1 MRGLKIGIL
10 LGYTA
15 VAATLFGFWVATY
28 NAPPAETPE
37 SKRLVYERVEQRL
50 LRRKLKLLLSTPAPD
65 PRVAIVSLGWR
76 AEKVYGPP
84 PWPRDIYAAV
94 IAKIRAA
101 GAKVIVL
108 DPLFADA
115 QLRHLAPS
123 AFSKAFPALP
133 LDRISVVNP
142 FNYVGELRAR
152 LNKAE
157 AKLKA
162 SLSKAKDGQQPP
174 LPSKAMAEAKLKAFR
189 AQRDALLRLVRGIAS
204 GDASRAFERE
214 VAKRRDIV
222 FPSDYSNK
230 PRFAASKPAAVEA
243 FKAQAALKPF
253 DGQQSIKAYK
263 SVLTLYPRLLATRP
277 LLGVNEI
284 DRSQPRFISFAR
296 ALVRVGD
303 KVYPSTVVRGL
314 AQLLG
319 APIEVAKN
327 DAGLLMTIG
336 ALKVQLDA
344 DGSYPLSHYNS
355 EVFPPRY
362 SAIQLLRG
370 KVEAGALRDKL
381 VLLDIRTKHTAAYL
395 QLPTPLEK
403 NAWASSIKATLASNM
418 LAGHRGPT
426 VAAEDPL
433 WLRIAEALAIWLLGG
448 LFVLLA
454 LRTSLA
460 RALLGGAAVLA
471 AVLLVDWL
479 LLTPS
484 RSWLALA
491 LLGGEIVVL
500 LVATIASHYLIQRL
514 ERRKLRRAFGFY
526 LSAPV
531 LEHVLRDEGALR
543 LGGTRRNLSILFS
556 DIRGFTTL
564 SEKADPEALGEALNE
579 HLTALTDAVFRSGGT
594 LDKYMGDC
602 VMAFFGAP
610 VAQADHPA
618 QAVRAALEMHR
629 ALREIQPI
637 WRERCGQEVG
647 IGVGVATGDV
657 IVGNMGSRELFDYSV
672 VGDQVNLASRLEGLT
687 KIYGVEVL
695 VSEETMRA
703 SEDAIAYLEVDI
715 VRVKGKNQPVSI
727 YEAVCEG
734 EPSPERARYDA
745 ACARGVCAFRGQR
758 WDEALRAFDE
768 AAKHRPEAKLP
779 ELYRERIAALRESE
793 LPADWDGVTEFTHK

>member
-10 LGYTA
+10 IGYTA
-15 VAATLFGFWVATY
+15 VAAMVFGFWIATY
-28 NAPPAETPE
+28 NAPTAETPE
-37 SKRLVYERVEQRL
+37 AKRLVYERIEGRL
-50 LRRKLKLLLSTPAPD
+50 LRRKLKLLLKTPAPD

-94 IAKIRAA
+94 IAKLRSA
-101 GAKVIVL
+101 GAKAIVL

-115 QLRHLAPS
+115 QLRHLAPA

-133 LDRISVVNP
+133 LDQISVVNP
-142 FNYVGELRAR
+142 FNYVGELKSR
-152 LNKAE
+152 LDKAE
-157 AKLKA
+157 ARLKA
-162 SLSKAKDGQQPP
+162 RLKRVPDGQTPP
-174 LPSKAMAEAKLKAFR
+174 LPSEAMAAAKLKAFQQ
-189 AQRDALLRLVRGIAS
+189 QRDALLSLVRGIAS

-230 PRFAASKPAAVEA
+230 PRFAASKKAAVAA
-243 FKAQAALKPF
+243 FSKQAALKPF
-253 DGQQSIKAYK
+253 AGQQSITAYK
-263 SVLTLYPRLLATRP
+263 RVLTLYPRLLATKP
-277 LLGVNEI
+277 LLGINEL
-284 DRSQPRFISFAR
+284 DRSQPRFISFTR

-303 KVYPSTVVRGL
+303 RVYPSSVVRGL
-314 AQLLG
+314 SRLLD
-319 APIEVAKN
+319 APIEVERN
-327 DAGLLMTIG
+327 SAGFVLTIG
-336 ALKVQLDA
+336 ALKAQLDA
-344 DGSYPLSHYNS
+344 DGSFPLAHYNA
-355 EVFPPRY
+355 EAFPPRY

-370 KVEAGALRDKL
+370 KLPKGALRDKL

-395 QLPTPLEK
+395 QLPTPLEQR
-403 NAWASSIKATLASNM
+403 AWASSIKATLASNL

-454 LRTSLA
+454 LRTTLA
-460 RALLGGAAVLA
+460 KALLGGAAVLA
-471 AVLLVDWL
+471 AVLVTDWL
-479 LLTPS
+479 LLTPA

-514 ERRKLRRAFGFY
+514 QRRKLRRAFGFY
-526 LSAPV
+526 LPAPV
-531 LEHVLRDEGALR
+531 LQHVLADEDALR

-564 SEKADPEALGEALNE
+564 SERADPEALGEALNE
-579 HLTALTDAVFRSGGT
+579 HLTALTQAVFDSGGT

-610 VAQADHPA
+610 VKQPDHPA
-618 QAVRAALEMHR
+618 QAVRAALEMQR
-629 ALREIQPI
+629 ALREIQPM
-637 WRERCGQEVG
+637 WREKCGQEVG

-703 SEDAIAYLEVDI
+703 SREQIAYLEVDI
-715 VRVKGKNQPVSI
+715 VRVKGKQEPVSI
-727 YEAVCEG
+727 YEAIGEG
-734 EPSPERARYDA
+734 EPSPERKLYDVD
-745 ACARGVCAFRGQR
+745 CQRGIEAFRAKR
-758 WDEALRAFDE
+758 WDAALRAFEE
-768 AAKHRPEAKLP
+768 AARRRPEAKLP
-779 ELYRERIAALRESE
+779 ELYRERIEALREGE